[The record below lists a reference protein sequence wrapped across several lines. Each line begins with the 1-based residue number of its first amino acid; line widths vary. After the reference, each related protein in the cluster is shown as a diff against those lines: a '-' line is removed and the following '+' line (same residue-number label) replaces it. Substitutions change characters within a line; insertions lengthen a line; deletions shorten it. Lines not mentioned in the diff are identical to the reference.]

1 LNYNQSLFSI
11 RNFDFKLN
19 HLLIIGILSL
29 SFSTSFLIRS
39 QSASYGFELHE
50 FDPFFNYRATEYI
63 VNNGVNS
70 YFEWHDDLSWYPHGR
85 DVSQSSQ
92 VMLHLTAATTYWIFG
107 GGGELYDFTIL
118 FPVIFGS
125 FTAIVVF
132 ALVRIIGGTTAG
144 LFASLLFSI
153 SLPILIRGQI
163 GWFKSEPLGLFFSI
177 LGIYLFLSGIKSKN
191 HKIAFSKLIFAGIFI
206 IFGLSAWGGDQ
217 FFIVPLGIFFLT
229 LPFLRTDHKFL
240 IWAIPVFTAST
251 IISSLAFERLAF
263 SFITGLGGLSLII
276 PTIFLVS
283 CIFIQNKSNKN
294 KNRNGLFL
302 LVAILIIGSSVLILN
317 DDLQF
322 IKLPSHRY
330 LNAVNPFLTTTDP
343 LTDSVSEHATT
354 TISQSFMFHSI
365 LMIFAGFGIWI
376 ILKNSKKSNF
386 IKNDMISFSLI
397 IGLVGVYVSSA
408 FVRLEVFASLSVII
422 LSSLGLTILLKE
434 FSSKENQIK
443 KFKNSTIKLSFFTG
457 LIILLIIPLTF
468 PAQGNVISMTDNPPT
483 IMNGG
488 TTYQVGTTDWLD
500 TMDWIKNNTP
510 KDSVIGA
517 WWDYGYW
524 IQTKGERASLADN
537 STLDDNVI
545 TIIANVLLTSPEK
558 AWKILQYMQSDY
570 FLIFISGQRLAVD
583 YEDQPLYVLQG
594 GGDESK
600 KPWFMRIAGE
610 PLAKYLHSDGI
621 SGTDYFWN
629 ETLLGKMI
637 PFTILSYIDLQTN
650 QQSATYQSGFTPI
663 YVKDIKFSPD
673 DDGPLRLV
681 YSSPSFN
688 VEKGGNVIGVF
699 VYEINKDFVTDVE
712 IDEGSLPGLD
722 LTPDREDECKKL
734 LGENSIWI
742 EESKT
747 CFIP

>member
-1 LNYNQSLFSI
+1 MLNSNQSLFSI
-11 RNFDFKLN
+11 KNFDFKLN

-39 QSASYGFELHE
+39 QSASFGFELNE

-63 VNNGVNS
+63 VNNGADS
-70 YFEWHDDLSWYPHGR
+70 YFEWNDDLSWYPHGR
-85 DVSQSSQ
+85 DVSWSSQ
-92 VMLHLTAATTYWIFG
+92 VMLHLTAATTYAIFG
-107 GGGELYDFTIL
+107 GGGQLYDFTIM

-125 FTAIVVF
+125 LTVIVIF

-144 LFASLLFSI
+144 LFASLLFSV
-153 SLPILIRGQI
+153 SLPIIIRGQI

-191 HKIAFSKLIFAGIFI
+191 HKIAFSKLVFAGIFV

-217 FFIVPLGIFFLT
+217 FFIIPLGIFFLT

-240 IWAIPVFTAST
+240 IWTIPVFTIST
-251 IISSLAFERLAF
+251 IISSLLFERLAF
-263 SFITGLGGLSLII
+263 TFISGLGGLSLII
-276 PTIFLVS
+276 PTFFLVS
-283 CIFIQNKSNKN
+283 CIIIQNKSNKN

-322 IKLPSHRY
+322 VNLPSHRY
-330 LNAVNPFLTTTDP
+330 LNAVNPFLTTSDP

-354 TISQSFMFHSI
+354 TISQSFTFHSI
-365 LMIFAGFGIWI
+365 LMLFAGFGIWI

-397 IGLVGVYVSSA
+397 LGLTGIYVSSA

-422 LSSLGLTILLKE
+422 LSSLGLTMLLKE
-434 FSSKENQIK
+434 FSSKKNHVK
-443 KFKNSTIKLSFFTG
+443 NFKNSLIKITFFAG

-468 PAQGNVISMTDNPPT
+468 PTQGSVLSVTNNPPT

-488 TTYQVGTTDWLD
+488 STYAISTTDWLD
-500 TMDWIKNNTP
+500 TLDWIKNNTP
-510 KDSVIGA
+510 EDSVVGS

-524 IQTKGERASLADN
+524 IQTKAERASLADN
-537 STLDDNVI
+537 STLIDHVI
-545 TIIANVLLTSPEK
+545 KRIATIFLSSPDKGWEN
-558 AWKILQYMQSDY
+558 LRDMESDY
-570 FLIFISGQRLAVD
+570 FLIFIAGQRLGVD
-583 YEDQPLYVLQG
+583 HEDQPLYLLRG

-600 KPWFMRIAGE
+600 KAWFMKIANE
-610 PLAKYLHSDGI
+610 PLAKYLHSDGM

-629 ETLLGKMI
+629 DTLLGQMI
-637 PFTILSYIDLQTN
+637 PFTPLTYVNLQNN
-650 QQSATYQSGFTPI
+650 QQSEVYQPGLTPI
-663 YVKDIKFSPD
+663 YVKDVKFPID
-673 DDGPLRLV
+673 ENGPLKLV

-688 VEKGGNVIGVF
+688 VEKGEEMIAVF
-699 VYEINKDFVTDVE
+699 VYEINKDYV
-712 IDEGSLPGLD
+712 P
-722 LTPDREDECKKL
+722 
-734 LGENSIWI
+734 EN
-742 EESKT
+742 
-747 CFIP
+747 